1 MSMNDLISDFVARVN
16 NTIMV
21 EKTEVKV
28 MKNKLVIDL
37 CKKLTRLGY
46 FDSFE
51 PSEREVTINLN
62 LKKVHKLKRISKPGQ
77 RVYTSY
83 DNLPRIIGGAG
94 FNLLTTS
101 TGVKTNFEA
110 QKEKIGGELLFQV
123 F

>member
-1 MSMNDLISDFVARVN
+1 MNDLISDFAARVN

-21 EKTEVKV
+21 EKKETKV
-28 MKNKLVIDL
+28 LKNNLVLDL

-46 FDSFE
+46 FEGFE
-51 PSEREVTINLN
+51 IIEREVLIQLN
-62 LKKVHKLKRISKPGQ
+62 LSKIHKIKRISKPGL

-83 DNLPRIIGGAG
+83 SEVPRIIGGIG
-94 FNLLTTS
+94 FNILSTS

-123 F
+123 Y

>member
-1 MSMNDLISDFVARVN
+1 MSMNDLISDFAARVN

-21 EKTEVKV
+21 EKKETKV
-28 MKNKLVIDL
+28 LKNNLVLDL

-46 FDSFE
+46 FEGFE
-51 PSEREVTINLN
+51 IIEREVLIQLN
-62 LKKVHKLKRISKPGQ
+62 LSKIHKIKRISKPGL

-83 DNLPRIIGGAG
+83 SEVPRIIGGIG
-94 FNLLTTS
+94 FNILSTS

-123 F
+123 Y

>member
-28 MKNKLVIDL
+28 LKNKLVVDL

-46 FDSFE
+46 FESFE

-83 DNLPRIIGGAG
+83 DTLPRIIGGVG

-110 QKEKIGGELLFQV
+110 QKEKVGGELLFQV